1 MGIPI
6 KTMISRTKKI
16 TLFASVFCGAVLLV
30 ADVNFVLVCKLRL
43 HRRSHV
49 LLHTALPPPPHR
61 FFIWWEIRRFHYVI
75 PIDHRI
81 RQEDARDKKK
91 YIGI

>member
-16 TLFASVFCGAVLLV
+16 TLFASVFCGALLL
-30 ADVNFVLVCKLRL
+30 ADVNFVLARKLRL

-49 LLHTALPPPPHR
+49 LLRTALPHR

-81 RQEDARDKKK
+81 GQEDARDKKN
-91 YIGI
+91 I